1 MKRYF
6 LSLIAFSFLIFQII
20 FPSQLNAQE
29 PAEWAACK
37 VCHTIGKGRLVG
49 PDLKGVTERRS
60 QEWLIP
66 FIQKSQTMVDSGDP
80 DAVQLFEE
88 YKIPMPDNNLSDE
101 QIINILNF
109 ITNYVEPAAP
119 IADATTTEDISE
131 AYQPYSGYGPKDSR
145 WTTALAVL
153 VLLLILLDLSVT
165 KFIRWKWLSMLLLF
179 GSLGFLS
186 KVMYVEAKALGRQ
199 EGYSP
204 DQPVWFSHKVHS
216 GQNQI
221 DCIYCHSTAYESKHA
236 AIPGTDVCM
245 NCHNLVTTGT
255 QTGTTEISKIQESWE
270 SGKPLEWIQ
279 VHNLPDHVW
288 FSHSQHVNVEGLEDC
303 VDCHGIVDDM
313 DRIAQV
319 YDLSMGWCL
328 DCHRDTK
335 VLMEDN
341 DYYINFVK
349 FHEELKSGLRDSIT
363 VEDLGGTDCSA
374 CHY

>member
-6 LSLIAFSFLIFQII
+6 LSLIAFSFLIFQIV

-88 YKIPMPDNNLSDE
+88 YKIPMPDNNLTDE

-109 ITNYVEPAAP
+109 ITNYVEPAEP
-119 IADATTTEDISE
+119 IADATPTVEISE

-153 VLLLILLDLSVT
+153 ILLLILVDLSVT

-199 EGYSP
+199 EGYAP

-221 DCIYCHSTAYESKHA
+221 DCIYCHSTSYDSKHA

-255 QTGTTEISKIQESWE
+255 QTGTTEISKIQKSWE
-270 SGKPLEWIQ
+270 SGKPLEWVK

-288 FSHSQHVNVEGLEDC
+288 F
-303 VDCHGIVDDM
+303 
-313 DRIAQV
+313 
-319 YDLSMGWCL
+319 
-328 DCHRDTK
+328 
-335 VLMEDN
+335 
-341 DYYINFVK
+341 
-349 FHEELKSGLRDSIT
+349 
-363 VEDLGGTDCSA
+363 
-374 CHY
+374 